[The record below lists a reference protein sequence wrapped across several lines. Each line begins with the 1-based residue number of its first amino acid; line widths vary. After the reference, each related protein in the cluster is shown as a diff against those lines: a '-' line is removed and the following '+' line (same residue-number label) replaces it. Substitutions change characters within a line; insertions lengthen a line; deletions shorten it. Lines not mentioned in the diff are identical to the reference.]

1 METMSRNWNALDL
14 IIRLK
19 KQYAAASS
27 LQVGDIVVTM
37 DDAWEVA
44 EVHQNPNGFL
54 SIVDKDGSGF
64 MEISP
69 AEVVVIVNRVCY
81 GR

>member
-1 METMSRNWNALDL
+1 MSENWKAIDL

-19 KQYAAASS
+19 KQYAAASY
-27 LQVGDIVVTM
+27 LQVGDIIVTE

-44 EVHQNPNGFL
+44 EIHKNPNGFL
-54 SIVDKDGSGF
+54 TILDKEGSGF
-64 MEISP
+64 MEIAPSE
-69 AEVVVIVNRVCY
+69 AVVIVNRICF

>member
-1 METMSRNWNALDL
+1 MSNTWNALDL
-14 IIRLK
+14 IARLK
-19 KQYAAASS
+19 KQYAAASQV
-27 LQVGDIVVTM
+27 QVGDIVVTP

-44 EVHQNPNGFL
+44 EVHKNPNGFL
-54 SIVDKDGSGF
+54 SIMDKGGSGF

-69 AEVVVIVNRVCY
+69 TEVVVIVNRICY

>member
-1 METMSRNWNALDL
+1 MSREWNALDL

-19 KQYAAASS
+19 KQYAAASTV
-27 LQVGDIVVTM
+27 QVGDIIVTQ

-44 EVHQNPNGFL
+44 EIHQNPNGFL
-54 SIVDKDGSGF
+54 SIMDKEGSGF

-69 AEVVVIVNRVCY
+69 VEVVVIVNRICY
-81 GR
+81 GQ

>member
-1 METMSRNWNALDL
+1 MSNIWSAKDL
-14 IIRLK
+14 IMRLK
-19 KQYAAASS
+19 KQYAAASTV
-27 LQVGDIVVTM
+27 QVGDIIVTE
-37 DDAWEVA
+37 DEAWEVA

-54 SIVDKDGSGF
+54 SILDKEGSGF

-69 AEVVVIVNRVCY
+69 AAAVVIVNRVCY